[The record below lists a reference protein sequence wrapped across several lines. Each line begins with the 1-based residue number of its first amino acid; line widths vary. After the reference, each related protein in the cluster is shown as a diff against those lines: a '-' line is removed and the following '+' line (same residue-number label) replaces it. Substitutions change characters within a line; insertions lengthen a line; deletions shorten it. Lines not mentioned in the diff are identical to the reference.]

1 MYIHKLSL
9 TLEHSMSIS
18 SPAVP
23 GLIGGAHWAGMV
35 RWGTVGELDW
45 RRARGRKELRW
56 PGGDRRAELQR
67 ASGTGQQGAPEGG
80 DGGRGGAGAGVANA
94 RYPA

>member
-1 MYIHKLSL
+1 MPIRIVTKELRYIHELSL

-18 SPAVP
+18 
-23 GLIGGAHWAGMV
+23 
-35 RWGTVGELDW
+35 
-45 RRARGRKELRW
+45 
-56 PGGDRRAELQR
+56 RRAELPQ
-67 ASGTGQQGAPEGG
+67 ASGTGQQGAREGG